1 MTFSIRHR
9 RLVVLCI
16 SALALNTGLLAQER
30 RPEGGRE
37 GRGGREGL
45 GPRMNPLFTALDTNG
60 DGVIDAQEIANA
72 AASLRKLDRNG
83 DGQLTED
90 EVRPAMGGRG
100 GPGEGGRGPG
110 GGGNPDEMVARLM
123 QFDRDG
129 DGRLSKE
136 ELPERM
142 AGLMARGDTN
152 HDGFLSKDELTALA
166 RSMSNQ
172 GGERERGRDQH

>member
-1 MTFSIRHR
+1 MNSFPGSR
-9 RLVVLCI
+9 RLVLIVV
-16 SALALNTGLLAQER
+16 SVLALHGGVQAQDR

-37 GRGGREGL
+37 GRGGREGMA
-45 GPRMNPLFTALDTNG
+45 PRMNPLFAALDTNG

-72 AASLRKLDRNG
+72 TASLRKLDRNG

-100 GPGEGGRGPG
+100 GPGEGPRGPG
-110 GGGNPDEMVARLM
+110 GTNADEMVARLM

-152 HDGFLSKDELTALA
+152 HDGFLSREELTALA
-166 RSMSNQ
+166 RSMAAQ
-172 GGERERGRDQH
+172 GGDRERGREQH